1 MNSSG
6 PYLKVRGMRIESG
19 FTLVELMV
27 ALVLSLLLAAAAMVM
42 HISGRASFLDVEKMS
57 RMQENVRFASDYLI
71 RDVRNA
77 GYRDETFLR
86 SGHFEQIKEG
96 YASIGIL
103 DGSGNFQD
111 EDDGDILRI
120 RYAGRGHCTEAFDE
134 FRLVENEYSL
144 NFFGTGTTA
153 NGELTCRGRTVP
165 RDAPGDTLITDQA
178 FSTPVGLVTGITGIA
193 FQRICPNGGIGCVCD
208 QVNDFDNSCIGVR
221 IALQFEGL
229 RELDTAE
236 FADRSVELTAAF
248 RNIILDRVNAAAF
261 P

>member
-1 MNSSG
+1 M
-6 PYLKVRGMRIESG
+6 
-19 FTLVELMV
+19 
-27 ALVLSLLLAAAAMVM
+27 
-42 HISGRASFLDVEKMS
+42 
-57 RMQENVRFASDYLI
+57 
-71 RDVRNA
+71 
-77 GYRDETFLR
+77 
-86 SGHFEQIKEG
+86 
-96 YASIGIL
+96 
-103 DGSGNFQD
+103 
-111 EDDGDILRI
+111 
-120 RYAGRGHCTEAFDE
+120 
-134 FRLVENEYSL
+134 LVENEYSL

-178 FSTPVGLVTGITGIA
+178 FSAPVGLVTGITGIA
-193 FQRICPNGGIGCVCD
+193 FQRICPDGGTVCVCD

-229 RELDTAE
+229 RELETPE